1 MAEFCM
7 PSLGADMK
15 AGTLLE
21 WKVKPGDRVKRGD
34 IMAQVETEKGVIEIE
49 IFMDGVVEDFLV
61 QPGQEVP
68 VGTVLAI
75 IRAKGEKGQLS
86 VEDLPSETAS
96 HPESG
101 PEDELQQAARQGA
114 AIEYKAC
121 SIARHWKQH
130 PEDRPPGFTPPV
142 TGEEKRMKI
151 SPSAR
156 NLAVELAVD
165 LSAVHGTG
173 PDGAICR
180 ADVEQAASAGIEGE
194 KVPDKRLVSPPAKTM
209 SFQLGMRRAIAAA
222 MTLSNREIPHYYL
235 ATHIDMSRALQWL
248 EAENRKRTIKERLLP
263 AVLLVKAAARALADV
278 PGLNGYW
285 IDDHNEPQ
293 EAIHIGFAISLR
305 QGGLIAPAIHHA
317 DIKSLDELM
326 ESLRDLIVRTRAGR
340 LRSSEMSDATVTL
353 TNLGELGVET
363 AYGLI
368 YPPQVALISFGK
380 ITEKPWVEKS
390 MIGIRQVVTA
400 TLAGDHRATD
410 GRTGAQFLDA
420 LNRYLQEAEK
430 L

>member
-1 MAEFCM
+1 MAKFRM

-21 WKVKPGDRVKRGD
+21 WKVRPGDKVKRGD

-49 IFMDGVVEDFLV
+49 IFMDGVVEKFLV

-75 IRAKGEKGQLS
+75 IRTKGEEGQVP

-96 HPESG
+96 RPESG
-101 PEDELQQAARQGA
+101 PEDELRQAA

-121 SIARHWKQH
+121 SISRHWKEH
-130 PEDRPPGFTPPV
+130 PEDRPPGFMPPV
-142 TGEEKRMKI
+142 TGEEKRLKI

-156 NLAVELAVD
+156 NLAVELAID

-180 ADVEQAASAGIEGE
+180 ADIEQAASAGIGGE
-194 KVPDKRLVSPPAKTM
+194 KVPDKGPVSPPAKTM

-248 EAENRKRTIKERLLP
+248 EAENRKRSIKERLLP
-263 AVLLVKAAARALADV
+263 AVLLVKAVARALADV

-285 IDDHNEPQ
+285 IDDHDEPQ

-340 LRSSEMSDATVTL
+340 LRSSEMSDATVTI

-368 YPPQVALISFGK
+368 YPPQVALISFGR
-380 ITEKPWVEKS
+380 ITEKPWVEKG